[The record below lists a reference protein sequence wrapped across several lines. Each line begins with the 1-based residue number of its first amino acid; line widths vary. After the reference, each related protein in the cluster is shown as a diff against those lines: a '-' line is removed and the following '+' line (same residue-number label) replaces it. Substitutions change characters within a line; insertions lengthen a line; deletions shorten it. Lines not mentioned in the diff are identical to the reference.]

1 MVLYPKSSISDLCFW
16 SQTYSSGT
24 QYTPGSSEHA
34 SSPLVNRS
42 TADQK
47 LKRSSSSKRFLI
59 KKRNKKDSKL
69 KQQLVYISQ
78 RMNGEHYDIHESQPF
93 CLNCYERETNY
104 CDTCGERIETNQLQ
118 KVHESQH
125 WHATDAYFYC
135 YICHISLNNR
145 HFFSTLW

>member
-1 MVLYPKSSISDLCFW
+1 MYGRIHRPGYSCIYETFLYNTTNLKTKTSSVWSLLNRQSTTQLFINPSFDETAKVLYPKSSISDLCFW

-69 KQQLVYISQ
+69 KQQLVY
-78 RMNGEHYDIHESQPF
+78 
-93 CLNCYERETNY
+93 
-104 CDTCGERIETNQLQ
+104 
-118 KVHESQH
+118 
-125 WHATDAYFYC
+125 
-135 YICHISLNNR
+135 
-145 HFFSTLW
+145 